1 MAKLYFRYGAMNS
14 SKSALLLTAAYN
26 YEERDQRPVLVKPGV
41 DTKAGKAVSSRIGI
55 TRDVDILL
63 GADESLVARLEQLAP
78 LSEIDAVF
86 VDEAQFLTPAQ
97 ADEAFTL
104 AVTGGMASTQAQ
116 AKPLHWGVGAGL
128 VGAAIVGTAIA
139 ASGPGYYYDG
149 YRRCGYG
156 HHRGWR
162 HHRWHNRYWRHRHWR
177 HHRAWRNGYYGRR
190 HYYYRSYA
198 RPYYG
203 PTYRRPYAYCIGL
216 CWW

>member
-104 AVTGGMASTQAQ
+104 AVTGGI
-116 AKPLHWGVGAGL
+116 PVLCYGL
-128 VGAAIVGTAIA
+128 RGDFMTVSFPGSRRLMEIA
-139 ASGPGYYYDG
+139 HSIEELKTIC
-149 YRRCGYG
+149 RCGSKAIFNARIVDGQFVSHGAQVAIDGQQASYESLC
-156 HHRGWR
+156 
-162 HHRWHNRYWRHRHWR
+162 
-177 HHRAWRNGYYGRR
+177 GRC
-190 HYYYRSYA
+190 YIEKV
-198 RPYYG
+198 G
-203 PTYRRPYAYCIGL
+203 PVGGGSQ
-216 CWW
+216 